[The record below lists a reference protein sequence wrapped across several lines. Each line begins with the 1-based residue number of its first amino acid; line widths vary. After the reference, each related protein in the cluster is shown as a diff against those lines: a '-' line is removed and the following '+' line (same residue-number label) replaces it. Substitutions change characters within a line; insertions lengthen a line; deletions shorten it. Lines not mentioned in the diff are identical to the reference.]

1 MYAACGLNNE
11 NGWNYMNIG
20 TVLLIVLFNMSSFR
34 ASKVLV
40 SLYAIE
46 LGASQFIIGVMIAMY
61 SLLPALLA
69 LQVGKLTDRLG
80 VRVPMLFGSLGV
92 ALGLLLPWLFQS
104 MAALYA
110 SAALIGVS
118 HMMCNVSAQN
128 LVGSL
133 GGAEDRTRNFS
144 NYALVMAVGSF
155 LGPLA
160 GGISIDYFGHALS
173 YLYVAA
179 FPLVP
184 VLILAFAG
192 GVGRGPR
199 VKSEEEQ
206 AVLSTSLLANPA
218 LRRTLI
224 VSAMAVTG
232 QDLFQFYMP
241 IYGHSVGL
249 SASAIGIVLGMFG
262 VSAFFVRIAL
272 PALVKRWGPDTVFN
286 GSLFV
291 SAIAFMLF
299 PLFGTAPALA
309 AIALVLGL
317 GMGCAQPVTLM
328 LVYNRAPE
336 GRSGEALGMRVTI
349 NQFTHIVVP
358 IVFGTLGTAFGVAP
372 VFLANSLILAVG
384 GVLNRDRTQPKTNA
398 DKRR

>member
-1 MYAACGLNNE
+1 
-11 NGWNYMNIG
+11 MNIG
-20 TVLLIVLFNMSSFR
+20 TVFLIVLFNMSSFR

-40 SLYAIE
+40 SLFAIE
-46 LGASQFIIGVMIAMY
+46 LGAPQFIIGVMIAMY

-69 LQVGKLTDRLG
+69 LYVGKLSDRLG
-80 VRVPMLFGSLGV
+80 VRIPMLIGSFGV
-92 ALGLLLPWLFQS
+92 TLGLLLPWLFES
-104 MAALYA
+104 MPALYA

-118 HMMCNVSAQN
+118 HMMCNVAAQN
-128 LVGSL
+128 LVGSI

-144 NYALVMAVGSF
+144 NYALIMAMGSF

-160 GGISIDYFGHALS
+160 GGLSIDYFGHARS

-184 VLILAFAG
+184 VFILFFARE
-192 GVGRGPR
+192 VRRGPR

-206 AVLSTSLLANPA
+206 AVLSASLLANPA

-224 VSAMAVTG
+224 SSAMAVTG

-249 SASAIGIVLGMFG
+249 SASAIGVVLGMFG
-262 VSAFFVRIAL
+262 VAAFVVRIWL
-272 PALVKRWGPDTVFN
+272 PKFVKRWGPDRVFSM
-286 GSLFV
+286 SLYV
-291 SAIAFMLF
+291 AATAFLMF
-299 PLFGTAPALA
+299 PLFDTAVMLSMV
-309 AIALVLGL
+309 ALVIGL

-328 LVYNRAPE
+328 LVYSRAPE

-349 NQFTHIVVP
+349 NQVTHIVVP
-358 IVFGTLGTAFGVAP
+358 IFFGTLGSAFGVAP
-372 VFLANSLILAVG
+372 VFLINALILAG
-384 GVLNRDRTQPKTNA
+384 GGMLNRSDSQPPANA
-398 DKRR
+398 EKPR

>member
-1 MYAACGLNNE
+1 MR
-11 NGWNYMNIG
+11 IG

-69 LQVGKLTDRLG
+69 LQVGKLADRLG
-80 VRVPMLFGSLGV
+80 SRTPMLIGSAGV
-92 ALGLLLPWLFQS
+92 TLGLLLPWAFQS
-104 MAALYA
+104 MTALYA
-110 SAALIGVS
+110 SAAMIGVS
-118 HMMCNVSAQN
+118 HMVFNVSAQN
-128 LVGSL
+128 AVGAV

-144 NYALVMAVGSF
+144 NYALIMAVGSF

-160 GGISIDYFGHALS
+160 GGVSIDYFGHARS

-184 VLILAFAG
+184 VAVLALAG
-192 GVGRGPR
+192 QVGRGRR

-206 AVLSTSLLANPA
+206 AVLSTGILSNPV

-224 VSAMAVTG
+224 ASAMAVTA

-249 SASAIGIVLGMFG
+249 SASAIGVVLGMFG
-262 VSAFFVRIAL
+262 IAAFIVRIWL
-272 PALVKRWGPDTVFN
+272 PSLVKRWGPETVFN
-286 GSLFV
+286 TSLF
-291 SAIAFMLF
+291 IAAASFVLF
-299 PLFGTAPALA
+299 PFFDN
-309 AIALVLGL
+309 AITLSAVALVLGL

-328 LVYNRAPE
+328 LVYGRAPE

-358 IVFGTLGTAFGVAP
+358 VVFGTLGSVLGIAP
-372 VFLANSLILAVG
+372 VFWINSLILVG
-384 GVLNRDRTQPKTNA
+384 GGLLQRGAGAAKASPTGE
-398 DKRR
+398 

>member
-1 MYAACGLNNE
+1 
-11 NGWNYMNIG
+11 MNIT
-20 TVLLIVLFNMSSFR
+20 TVLLIVMFNMSSFR

-61 SLLPALLA
+61 SLLPVLLA
-69 LQVGKLTDRLG
+69 LQVGKLADRLG
-80 VRVPMLFGSLGV
+80 ARVPMMIGSAGV
-92 ALGLLLPWLFQS
+92 ALGLLLPWAFES

-118 HMMCNVSAQN
+118 HMMANVSAQN
-128 LVGSL
+128 LVGSI

-160 GGISIDYFGHALS
+160 GGFSIDYFGHARS

-179 FPLVP
+179 VPLVP
-184 VLILAFAG
+184 VFILAFIRQ
-192 GVGRGPR
+192 VTSGPR

-206 AVLSTSLLANPA
+206 AVLSTSLLANPT

-224 VSAMAVTG
+224 ASAMAVTG

-249 SASAIGIVLGMFG
+249 SASAIGVVLGMFG
-262 VSAFFVRIAL
+262 VAAFMVRIWL
-272 PALVKRWGPDTVFN
+272 PAFVKRWGPDTVF
-286 GSLFV
+286 GTSLY
-291 SAIAFMLF
+291 IAAAAFLLF
-299 PLFGTAPALA
+299 PLFTNVYMLA
-309 AIALVLGL
+309 AVSLILGL

-328 LVYNRAPE
+328 LVYSRAPE

-358 IVFGTLGTAFGVAP
+358 IVFGTLGSAFGVAP
-372 VFLANSLILAVG
+372 VFAINALIQAG
-384 GVLNRDRTQPKTNA
+384 GGLLSRGAAGKAGPPA
-398 DKRR
+398 HG

>member
-1 MYAACGLNNE
+1 MSIA
-11 NGWNYMNIG
+11 

-40 SLYAIE
+40 SLFAIE
-46 LGASQFIIGVMIAMY
+46 LGASQFMIGAMIAMY

-69 LQVGKLTDRLG
+69 LYVGRLTDRLG
-80 VRVPMLFGSLGV
+80 VRLPMLFGSLGV

-104 MAALYA
+104 MPALYA
-110 SAALIGVS
+110 SAALIGAS

-128 LVGSL
+128 LVGSH

-144 NYALVMAVGSF
+144 NYALVMAIGSF

-160 GGISIDYFGHALS
+160 GGISIDYYGHARS

-184 VLILAFAG
+184 VLILAFARG
-192 GVGRGPR
+192 IGRGPR
-199 VKSEEEQ
+199 VRTEEEQ
-206 AVLSTSLLANPA
+206 AVLSTSLLANPV

-224 VSAMAVTG
+224 ASAIAVTG

-249 SASAIGIVLGMFG
+249 SASAIGVVLGMFG
-262 VSAFFVRIAL
+262 VSAFVVRIWL
-272 PALVKRWGPDTVFN
+272 PALVKRWNADAVFN
-286 GSLFV
+286 GSLYV
-291 SAIAFMLF
+291 SAIAFLLF
-299 PLFGTAPALA
+299 PLFGDAVALSA
-309 AIALVLGL
+309 VALVLGL

-328 LVYNRAPE
+328 LVFSRAPE
-336 GRSGEALGMRVTI
+336 GRSGEALGMRVTL

-358 IVFGTLGTAFGVAP
+358 IVFGTLGTVLGVAP
-372 VFLANSLILAVG
+372 VFVVNSLIMAG
-384 GVLNRDRTQPKTNA
+384 GGLLNRDRG
-398 DKRR
+398 KRPEKQ

>member
-1 MYAACGLNNE
+1 MH
-11 NGWNYMNIG
+11 IG
-20 TVLLIVLFNMSSFR
+20 TILLIVLFNMSSFR

-40 SLYAIE
+40 SLFAIE

-69 LQVGKLTDRLG
+69 LQVGKLADRLG
-80 VRVPMLFGSLGV
+80 SRIPMLIGSAGV
-92 ALGLLLPWLFQS
+92 TLGLLLPWAFQS
-104 MAALYA
+104 MTALYA

-118 HMMCNVSAQN
+118 HMVFNVSAQTA
-128 LVGSL
+128 VGAV

-144 NYALVMAVGSF
+144 NYALIMAVGSF

-160 GGISIDYFGHALS
+160 GGISIDYFGHARS

-179 FPLVP
+179 LPLVP
-184 VLILAFAG
+184 VVVLALAG
-192 GVGRGPR
+192 RVGRGRR

-206 AVLSTSLLANPA
+206 AVLSTGILSNPV

-224 VSAMAVTG
+224 ASAMAVTA

-249 SASAIGIVLGMFG
+249 SASAIGVVLGMFG
-262 VSAFFVRIAL
+262 IAAFIVRIWL
-272 PALVKRWGPDTVFN
+272 PKLVKRWGPETVFN
-286 GSLFV
+286 TSLFV
-291 SAIAFMLF
+291 AAASFVMFPFFDSAITLCAV
-299 PLFGTAPALA
+299 
-309 AIALVLGL
+309 ALVLGL

-328 LVYNRAPE
+328 LVYSRAPE

-358 IVFGTLGTAFGVAP
+358 VVFGTLGSVFGIAP
-372 VFLANSLILAVG
+372 VFWINSLILVG
-384 GVLNRDRTQPKTNA
+384 GGLLQRGARAAKPPMTSPAGD
-398 DKRR
+398 

>member
-1 MYAACGLNNE
+1 
-11 NGWNYMNIG
+11 MNIG
-20 TVLLIVLFNMSSFR
+20 TALLIVLFNMSSFR

-46 LGASQFIIGVMIAMY
+46 LGASQFFIGLMIAMY

-80 VRVPMLFGSLGV
+80 VRLPMLIGSFGV

-110 SAALIGVS
+110 SAALIGVA
-118 HMMCNVSAQN
+118 HMMANVSAQN
-128 LVGSL
+128 LVGSF
-133 GGAEDRTRNFS
+133 GGAEHRTRNFS
-144 NYALVMAVGSF
+144 NFALVMAVGSF

-160 GGISIDYFGHALS
+160 GGFSIDYFGHARS
-173 YLYVAA
+173 YLYVAF

-184 VLILAFAG
+184 VLILAFAR
-192 GVGRGPR
+192 GVGGGPR
-199 VKSEEEQ
+199 IKSEEEQ
-206 AVLSTSLLANPA
+206 AVLSTSLLSNPV

-224 VSAMAVTG
+224 AGAMGVTG

-249 SASAIGIVLGMFG
+249 SASAIGVVLGMFG
-262 VSAFFVRIAL
+262 ISAFIVRIWL
-272 PALVKRWGPDTVFN
+272 PALVKRWGDERVFSY
-286 GSLFV
+286 SLYV
-291 SAIAFMLF
+291 SAVAFLMF
-299 PLFGTAPALA
+299 PLFSSAPTLC
-309 AIALVLGL
+309 IVALVLGL
-317 GMGCAQPVTLM
+317 GMGCAQPITLM
-328 LVYNRAPE
+328 LIYSRAPE

-358 IVFGTLGTAFGVAP
+358 IVFGTLGSAFGVAP
-372 VFLANSLILAVG
+372 VFLVNALILAG
-384 GVLNRDRTQPKTNA
+384 GGALNRGNSRTP
-398 DKRR
+398 DKRPPAPG